1 MYFSMMPKML
11 LNLDGDLRSYKL
23 VTDITTRVSGSSEI
37 RKNVFLYDT
46 YDIQDNDTPEI
57 IASKV
62 YNDPQL
68 HWVILLCNDIIDPV
82 YDWLLPYDMLLEH
95 TIQTY
100 GGVENIYKTHHY
112 ENENGDWVS
121 ADYPNAARITNMEYE
136 ERENEKKRTIRILQ
150 PTYVT
155 AFVNEVETKL
165 SQQIL

>member
-1 MYFSMMPKML
+1 MYFSMMPRL
-11 LNLDGDLRSYKL
+11 LMSIDGNVNSYKL
-23 VTDITTRVSGSSEI
+23 VTDITSRVSGSSEI
-37 RKNVFLYDT
+37 RNNVFLYDT
-46 YDIQDNDTPEI
+46 YDIQDNDSPEI
-57 IASKV
+57 IAAKV

-82 YDWLLPYDMLLEH
+82 YDWLLPYDILLEH
-95 TIQTY
+95 VIQTY
-100 GGVENIYKTHHY
+100 GGKENIYLTHHY

-121 ADYPNAARITNMEYE
+121 PDYPNAARITNMEYE
-136 ERENEKKRTIRILQ
+136 ERENEKKRSIKILQ